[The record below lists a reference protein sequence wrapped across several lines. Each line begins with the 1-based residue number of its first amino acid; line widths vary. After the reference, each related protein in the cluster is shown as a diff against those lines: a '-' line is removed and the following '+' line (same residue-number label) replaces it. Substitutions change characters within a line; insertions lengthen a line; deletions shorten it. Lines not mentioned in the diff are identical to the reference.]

1 MGGCVCLEIKE
12 SSGRANLNDPH
23 TPHPPAANGIY
34 ENPYAKCCCWERHG
48 ILPCR
53 PHLKERS
60 PGLWLIPTA
69 PAVHSR
75 DDPLHLHRK
84 NVKEKRP
91 QKNPKQNSFRLTV
104 NSLEP
109 VQGFI
114 FNRGTLYFGLG
125 EGRSGFAL
133 HVKPSNEQWSG
144 SSARD
149 PNHKQIAVNKFTIKE
164 KRLAILPFAYRRRS
178 FFIKVTNT
186 MSEHWWGGSAAQK
199 SRHLTCLVCVC
210 VSVWVRLNIHFI
222 EFGI

>member
-23 TPHPPAANGIY
+23 PFHPPAANGIY
-34 ENPYAKCCCWERHG
+34 ENLYAKYCCWERHG

-53 PHLKERS
+53 PHLKERR

-69 PAVHSR
+69 PAVRSR
-75 DDPLHLHRK
+75 DEPLHLHRK
-84 NVKEKRP
+84 NIKEKKDP
-91 QKNPKQNSFRLTV
+91 PKKQNKIHSDSQRLVWNRWNGSFLTV
-104 NSLEP
+104 EP
-109 VQGFI
+109 
-114 FNRGTLYFGLG
+114 LYFALG
-125 EGRSGFAL
+125 EGWSGFAP

-149 PNHKQIAVNKFTIKE
+149 PDHKQIAVNKFTIKE
-164 KRLAILPFAYRRRS
+164 KGLAILPFAYPRRS

-186 MSEHWWGGSAAQK
+186 ESEHWLLRRAAIWLV
-199 SRHLTCLVCVC
+199 SFVCVC
-210 VSVWVRLNIHFI
+210 VCERLNIHLA